1 MKPILGRRFVR
12 GIPISKVERRTSD
25 LAYSYHTDIPENISS
40 IIITDILTFAA
51 ASGRD

>member
-12 GIPISKVERRTSD
+12 GIPILKVERRTSD
-25 LAYSYHTDIPENISS
+25 LAYSYHTDIPEHISS